1 MANKLSDEWTP
12 WLELNR
18 LSPLKSLFELFG
30 DAVETLASQY
40 RHNIHISVSLC
51 IPFPPLKTALWCAI
65 ILNNRPKPTEDA
77 TCYHGNDYDGF
88 VDRQSR

>member
-30 DAVETLASQY
+30 DAVETLASEY

-65 ILNNRPKPTEDA
+65 ILNNRPKPN
-77 TCYHGNDYDGF
+77 GGRNMLPW
-88 VDRQSR
+88 Q